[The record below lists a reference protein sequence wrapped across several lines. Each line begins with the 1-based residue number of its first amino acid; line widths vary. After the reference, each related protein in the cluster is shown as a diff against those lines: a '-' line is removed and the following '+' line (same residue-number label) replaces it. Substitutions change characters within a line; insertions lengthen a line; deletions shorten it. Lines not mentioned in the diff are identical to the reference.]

1 MPISVKY
8 LHKTCATSN
17 SINKELLKGNA
28 MGGMRIY
35 FYLCISSRNSVPLI
49 RYIVTYLMVVSK
61 QLSKSVKIVE

>member
-28 MGGMRIY
+28 FAENSMGGMRIY
-35 FYLCISSRNSVPLI
+35 FYLCISSHNSVPL
-49 RYIVTYLMVVSK
+49 MEK
-61 QLSKSVKIVE
+61 